1 MSSNGNVPSW
11 TPNRRTQQTQIN
23 MKQGLNY
30 IRALTGQRQAID
42 AKLVELGAQV
52 AQLKRNGMKVNY
64 RLTDA
69 QRAMNRIK
77 NNAFK

>member
-1 MSSNGNVPSW
+1 MSSNNGTWN
-11 TPNRRTQQTQIN
+11 PNRRTQQTQVN
-23 MKQGLNY
+23 MKQASNY
-30 IRALTGQRQAID
+30 IRALTGQKQAIN
-42 AKLVELGAQV
+42 AKLIELGAQV
-52 AQLKRNGMKVNY
+52 AQLKRNGMKINY